1 MKPISSSQPPH
12 LKAPGLHSRSPLTSG
27 TSDPRETFTTSEPL
41 GPWGKKPHFEE
52 HMSTRSTRKSMGTG
66 QKVALVAA
74 GLAAGAGIAVGV
86 MNASAPPTVQV
97 QISARDARRAEEQFG
112 YLQQVGQSFG
122 GSLRGEP
129 SSLVEKLFQR
139 QPEIDSSQAVR
150 SLSYGQTVFWYPSEG
165 GSAIEIHDTEQLS
178 HVTRQVRQQMARS
191 EFERGIENLK
201 EAGRQFGDQLK
212 DELDKLGDLFRQ

>member
-1 MKPISSSQPPH
+1 MKPISSAQPPLVKH
-12 LKAPGLHSRSPLTSG
+12 SGLSGRSPLTPSAG
-27 TSDPRETFTTSEPL
+27 DPRESFTSSEPS
-41 GPWGKKPHFEE
+41 GPWSKKPHFEE
-52 HMSTRSTRKSMGTG
+52 QFSTRSSKKAMGTG

-86 MNASAPPTVQV
+86 MNASSPPTVQV

-129 SSLVEKLFQR
+129 GSLVEKLFQR
-139 QPEIDSSQAVR
+139 QPEIDGAQAVK
-150 SLSYGQTVFWYPSEG
+150 SLSYGQTVFWYPSED
-165 GSAIEIHDTEQLS
+165 GSAIEIRNTEQLS
-178 HVTRQVRQQMARS
+178 QVTRQVRQQMARS
-191 EFERGIENLK
+191 EFERGVENLK
-201 EAGRQFGDQLK
+201 EAGRQLGDQLK

>member
-1 MKPISSSQPPH
+1 MQPISSSQPSTIRAGS
-12 LKAPGLHSRSPLTSG
+12 LQNRSPLSSG
-27 TSDPRETFTTSEPL
+27 SPAPRESFTASEPV
-41 GPWGKKPHFEE
+41 GPWAKKPHFEE
-52 HMSTRSTRKSMGTG
+52 QFSTRSQKKSMGTG

-86 MNASAPPTVQV
+86 MHTSSPPTVQV

-129 SSLVEKLFQR
+129 SSLMQKLFQQ
-139 QPEIDSSQAVR
+139 QPEIDGAQAVR
-150 SLSYGQTVFWYPSEG
+150 NLSYGQTVFWYPGEDSQ
-165 GSAIEIHDTEQLS
+165 AIEIRSPEQLNQ
-178 HVTRQVRQQMARS
+178 VTRQVRQQMARS

-201 EAGRQFGDQLK
+201 EAGRQLGDQLK
-212 DELDKLGDLFRQ
+212 DELDKLGDIFRQ